1 MGKQMRK
8 VWYDIEIEDPEEKRH
23 EDKDEE
29 VKKKTVILDAAG
41 DSHIGQIESF
51 KLLSK

>member
-29 VKKKTVILDAAG
+29 VKKFEDFLYKWLFF
-41 DSHIGQIESF
+41 E
-51 KLLSK
+51 